1 MRPCTGADT
10 PAIVAIYNHY
20 VRETVI
26 TFEETPVAAEEM
38 AARIAK
44 LVPRFPWLVAEED
57 DVIVGYAY
65 AAPWKERSAY
75 RFAVECTIYCAP
87 SHTGRG
93 IGTDLYRALLADLR
107 TRDFHAVIGGVAL
120 PNAASVALHEKLG
133 FEKVAQFAE
142 VGYKLGRWVDVA
154 YWQLPLTK

>member
-1 MRPCTGADT
+1 MRPCTTSDAA
-10 PAIVAIYNHY
+10 AIAAIYNHY

-44 LVPRFPWLVAEED
+44 LLPRFPWLVAED
-57 DVIVGYAY
+57 NGAIVAYAY

-75 RFAVECTIYCAP
+75 RFALESTIYCAP
-87 SHTGRG
+87 SHMGRG
-93 IGTDLYRALLADLR
+93 IGTDLYRALLTTLR
-107 TRDFHAVIGGVAL
+107 TGDFHTVIGGVAL
-120 PNAASVALHEKLG
+120 PNPASVALHEKLG
-133 FEKVAQFAE
+133 FKKVAQFAE

-154 YWQLPLTK
+154 YWQLPLTP